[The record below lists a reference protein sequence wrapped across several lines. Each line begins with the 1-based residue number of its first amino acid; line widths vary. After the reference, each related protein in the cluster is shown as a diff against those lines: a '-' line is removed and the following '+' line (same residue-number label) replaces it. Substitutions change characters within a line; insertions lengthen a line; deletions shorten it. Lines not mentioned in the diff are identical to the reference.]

1 MANNFRVW
9 IEAGVG
15 VGVGAEAEV
24 CTRVGTQMQVE
35 QREEVLSELVF
46 EAEARVVFGGVIAE
60 AEIVF

>member
-1 MANNFRVW
+1 MLFLVNDFRVE
-9 IEAGVG
+9 IEA
-15 VGVGAEAEV
+15 GVGAEAEV

-35 QREEVLSELVF
+35 QREEVESELVF